1 MATTTVRRSNTA
13 ALVVGF
19 VVALIII
26 FLVARYLLREQPPI
40 RVATVHYGDL
50 VSTVSTN
57 GKVEPQANFEAH
69 APFPGVVKAVYVHA
83 GDHVTKGELLLTMD
97 DSNAQAKLATA
108 YAGIKGA
115 QANYEVAKAGG
126 TSQNRLQLQGQI
138 AKAQIDLNQ
147 AKHDLA
153 ALKKLELTGAASPGE
168 IASAQE
174 RVQADESSLQ
184 VLEQQRSASV
194 NSMDVAHARAGVQEA
209 EQAYAAA
216 QSLVSESNVRAPFDG
231 TVYSLPVSATE
242 YVDGG
247 SLLLEVANLEQ
258 LQVRA
263 YFDEPEIGRLAVGQP
278 ITIRWDAKPNELWH
292 GHVARLP
299 SSIITYGT
307 RNVGEVLVSIDDVDG
322 ALIPNTNVTVTV
334 TVSDLKHVLIV
345 PRDALHAEQGKSYV
359 YRVVRGKLRQ
369 TPVKVGDLN
378 LTDMQIVSGLKDGDV
393 VALGSEAT
401 NGQPLSNGLPVDVE
415 QQ

>member
-1 MATTTVRRSNTA
+1 
-13 ALVVGF
+13 

-26 FLVARYLLREQPPI
+26 FLLARYLLREQPPI

-57 GKVEPQANFEAH
+57 GKVEPQVNFEAH
-69 APFPGVVKAVYVHA
+69 APFPGVIKAVYVHP
-83 GDHVTKGELLLTMD
+83 GDHVTKGELLLRMD
-97 DSNAQAKLATA
+97 DSNARAKLATA
-108 YAGIKGA
+108 FAGVKGA
-115 QANYEVAKAGG
+115 QANYEIAKAGG

-153 ALKKLELTGAASPGE
+153 ALKKLEMTGAASPGE
-168 IASAQE
+168 AASAQE

-184 VLEQQRSASV
+184 VLEQQRNASV
-194 NSMDVAHARAGVQEA
+194 NSMDVAHARAGLEEA
-209 EQAYAAA
+209 EQGYAAA
-216 QSLVSESNVRAPFDG
+216 QSIVSESNVRAPFDG

-242 YVDGG
+242 YVNGG
-247 SLLLEVANLEQ
+247 SLLLEVANLKH

-278 ITIRWDAKPNELWH
+278 ITIRWDAKPDHLWH
-292 GHVARLP
+292 GHVTRLP

-322 ALIPNTNVTVTV
+322 VLIPNTNVTVTV
-334 TVSDLKHVLIV
+334 TVADLKHVLIL

-369 TPVKVGDLN
+369 TPVTVGDLN
-378 LTDMQIVSGLKDGDV
+378 LTDMQIVSGLKANDV
-393 VALGSEAT
+393 VALGSEAI
-401 NGQPLSNGLPVDVE
+401 NGQTLSNGLPVTVE
-415 QQ
+415 QP

>member
-1 MATTTVRRSNTA
+1 MATTKVRRSNSAT
-13 ALVVGF
+13 LIVGF

-26 FLVARYLLREQPPI
+26 FLVARHLLREQPPI
-40 RVATVHYGDL
+40 RVATAHYGDL

-57 GKVEPQANFEAH
+57 GKVEPLVNFEAH

-83 GDHVTKGELLLTMD
+83 GDHVTKGELLLSMD
-97 DSNAQAKLATA
+97 DSDAEAKLATA
-108 YAGIKGA
+108 FAGLKGA
-115 QANYEVAKAGG
+115 EANYDIAKAGG
-126 TSQNRLQLQGQI
+126 TSQSRLQLQGEI

-168 IASAQE
+168 VSSAQE
-174 RVQADESSLQ
+174 RVQADASSLR
-184 VLEQQRSASV
+184 VLQQQRSASV
-194 NSMDVAHARAGVQEA
+194 NTMDVAHARAGVEEA
-209 EQAYAAA
+209 EQGYAAA
-216 QSLVSESNVRAPFDG
+216 QAVVSQSNVRAPFDG
-231 TVYSLPVSATE
+231 TIYSLPVSATE

-247 SLLLEVANLEQ
+247 SLLLEVANLKT

-278 ITIRWDAKPNELWH
+278 ITIRWDAKPNEVWH
-292 GHVARLP
+292 GHVTRLP

-322 ALIPNTNVTVTV
+322 VLIPNTNVTVTV
-334 TVSDLKHVLIV
+334 TVADLKHVLML

-359 YRVVRGKLRQ
+359 YRVVHGKLRQ
-369 TPVKVGDLN
+369 TPVTVGDLN
-378 LTDMQIVSGLKDGDV
+378 LTDMQIVKGLKPGDV

-401 NGQPLSNGLPVDVE
+401 NGQPLSNGLPVEVE
-415 QQ
+415 QP

>member
-13 ALVVGF
+13 TLVVGF

-40 RVATVHYGDL
+40 RVATAHYGDL

-57 GKVEPQANFEAH
+57 GKVEPQTNFEAH
-69 APFPGVVKAVYVHA
+69 APFPGLIKAVYVHA
-83 GDHVTKGELLLTMD
+83 GDQVTKGELLLTMD
-97 DSNAQAKLATA
+97 NSDAKAKLATA
-108 YAGIKGA
+108 YAGLKGA
-115 QANYEVAKAGG
+115 EADYEIAKAGG

-138 AKAQIDLNQ
+138 AKARIDLSQ

-153 ALKKLELTGAASPGE
+153 ALKKLELTGAAAPGE

-194 NSMDVAHARAGVQEA
+194 NAMAVAHARAGVQEA

-216 QSLVSESNVRAPFDG
+216 QSVVNQSDVRAPFDG

-247 SLLLEVANLEQ
+247 SLLLEVANLKH

-292 GHVARLP
+292 GHVTRLP

-322 ALIPNTNVTVTV
+322 VLIPNTNVTVTV
-334 TVSDLKHVLIV
+334 TVADLKHVLIL
-345 PRDALHAEQGKSYV
+345 PRDALHAEQGQSYV
-359 YRVVRGKLRQ
+359 YRVVHGKLRQ
-369 TPVKVGDLN
+369 TPVTVGDLN
-378 LTDMQIVSGLKDGDV
+378 LTDMQIVRGLKAGDV

-401 NGQPLSNGLPVDVE
+401 NGQPLSNRLPVTVE
-415 QQ
+415 QP